1 VTYNPCQS
9 YWKLNQVLDAGDND
23 RKGQPE
29 YQVLLKVAN
38 ITDKVYEDR
47 EADYG
52 LSFFVISQRV
62 LPSYLNIPILTFY
75 ISIIYFISKLFRQV
89 FVPNTNEIIITD
101 AKDPVDMLM
110 LCEVIHLY
118 RLKQMLIEEEELY
131 FLLIDIMRSPQV
143 FKAITSDSIKT
154 VEREE

>member
-1 VTYNPCQS
+1 MTYNPCQS

>member
-1 VTYNPCQS
+1 M
-9 YWKLNQVLDAGDND
+9 DAGDND

>member
-1 VTYNPCQS
+1 M
-9 YWKLNQVLDAGDND
+9 
-23 RKGQPE
+23 
-29 YQVLLKVAN
+29 
-38 ITDKVYEDR
+38 
-47 EADYG
+47 
-52 LSFFVISQRV
+52 
-62 LPSYLNIPILTFY
+62 
-75 ISIIYFISKLFRQV
+75 
-89 FVPNTNEIIITD
+89 PNTNEIFITD

-154 VEREE
+154 VEREEQAKIEMKKRKENIKFGDIIGTRKS